1 MITRSVA
8 TTPLFSLF
16 GRLTRETKTFIRQE
30 ISLAKAELSEKVAM
44 IGRNAVSILIGGFVA
59 YAGLIV
65 LLIGLGVVIGF
76 ALTKAGLDPLLAGFI
91 GLAIIGLIVAGVG
104 YFFIAKA
111 LKSFKEE
118 GVAPKRTIQTLK
130 ELKGDSN
137 LQAEL
142 EKLQKEHDEHDE
154 HHYKYEPSS
163 EELMPRVEATESRMG
178 ETLDELGR
186 RLSPHHINE
195 EIKSKLAERPY
206 TASLVAMGV
215 GVLGGLVVTKKLR
228 RR

>member
-1 MITRSVA
+1 MIARSVA
-8 TTPLFSLF
+8 TTPLFGLF

-30 ISLAKAELSEKVAM
+30 ISLAKAELSEKIAM
-44 IGRNAVSILIGGFVA
+44 VGRNAVSIVIGGFVA
-59 YAGLIV
+59 YAGFIV

-76 ALTKAGLDPLLAGFI
+76 ALTRAGMEPLLAGFI
-91 GLAIIGLIVAGVG
+91 GLAIIGIIVAGVG
-104 YFFIAKA
+104 YIFIAKA
-111 LKSFKEE
+111 LKNFKEE
-118 GVAPKRTIQTLK
+118 GVAPTRTIQTLK
-130 ELKGDSN
+130 ELKGDSD

-142 EKLQKEHDEHDE
+142 EKLQHEHDEN
-154 HHYKYEPSS
+154 HHYKYEPTS

-195 EIKSKLAERPY
+195 EIKSKLAQRPY
-206 TASLVAMGV
+206 AAGLVAMGV
-215 GVLGGLVVTKKLR
+215 GVIGGLVVTKKLR